1 MRIDTAWFETV
12 SIPYLL
18 RHAGS
23 TYGAAMRKALKSA
36 GYDDIPRNGLYVI
49 GGLAQERHNTQ
60 LAKII
65 GDLGLSKQAAGQLVD
80 TLVARGYLER
90 QTDPQDR
97 RRLIVS
103 LTERGRDAARIQ
115 TLARE
120 GIDLRL
126 IERTGNSGV
135 SALRKLLAALIGV
148 GRETQSDRDAD
159 AMPVLHVKGVIPI
172 LFVDDVTRAA
182 SFYMDLG
189 FSTDFL
195 YGEPPFYASVSRGC
209 ACLHLRYVAHPN
221 FTELAASEEALILAA
236 VEVSDVHALHAE
248 FKSRDVDI
256 SRGLVDQPW
265 GGTDFHVRDP
275 AGNEISFVQYRHT
288 EPAKGDWG

>member
-1 MRIDTAWFETV
+1 MMGERAWFETV
-12 SIPYLL
+12 SIPYLI

-23 TYGAAMRKALKSA
+23 TYGAAMRKALEA
-36 GYDDIPRNGLYVI
+36 EGYDDIPRNGLYVI
-49 GGLAQERHNTQ
+49 GGLAYEPHNIQ

-65 GDLGLSKQAAGQLVD
+65 DDLGLSKQAAGQLVD

-90 QTDPQDR
+90 QIDPQDR
-97 RRLIVS
+97 RRYIVS

-115 TLARE
+115 TEARE
-120 GIDLRL
+120 GIDLSLTAR
-126 IERTGNSGV
+126 IGRSGL
-135 SALRKLLAALIGV
+135 AGLRRLLAALIGL
-148 GRETQSDRDAD
+148 GREAQPDREANS
-159 AMPVLHVKGVIPI
+159 ARTLQVKGVTPI
-172 LFVDDVTRAA
+172 LFVSDVTRAA
-182 SFYMDLG
+182 QFYMDLG

-195 YGEPPFYASVSRGC
+195 YGAPPFYGSVSRDG

-221 FTELAASEEALILAA
+221 FTELAATEEALILAT

-248 FKSRDVDI
+248 FESRGVQI

-275 AGNEISFVQYRHT
+275 AGNEISFVQYRQT
-288 EPAKGDWG
+288 EPTNAGT